1 MRNMQQMMQQF
12 KKMQE
17 ELQQQM
23 ESLRVEASSGGG
35 MVTVQMNGT
44 KQVLSLKIDPEA
56 VKTGDV
62 EMLQDLVQAAV
73 NQALREVDKALADK
87 LGALTGGLTGGLK
100 IPGLF

>member
-1 MRNMQQMMQQF
+1 MRNLQQMMQQF

-44 KQVLSLKIDPEA
+44 KQVLSVKIDPEA

>member
-1 MRNMQQMMQQF
+1 MRNLQQMMQQV

-35 MVTVQMNGT
+35 MVTVRMNGA
-44 KQVLSLKIDPEA
+44 KRVLSVKIDPEA
-56 VKTGDV
+56 LKNSDS

-73 NQALREVDKALADK
+73 NQALRQVDEAMADK
-87 LGALTGGLTGGLK
+87 LGGLTGGMK

>member
-1 MRNMQQMMQQF
+1 MRNLQQMMQQV

-35 MVTVQMNGT
+35 ILTVRMNGA
-44 KQVLSLKIDPEA
+44 KRVLSVKIDPEA
-56 VKTGDV
+56 LKNSDA

-73 NQALREVDKALADK
+73 NQALRQVDEAMADK
-87 LGALTGGLTGGLK
+87 LGGLTGGMK

>member
-1 MRNMQQMMQQF
+1 MRNLTQMMQQF

-35 MVTVQMNGT
+35 MVTVQMNGA
-44 KQVLSLKIDPEA
+44 KQVLAVKIDPEA
-56 VKTGDV
+56 VKSGDA

-73 NQALREVDKALADK
+73 NQALREVDKTLAEK
-87 LGALTGGLTGGLK
+87 LGGLTSGLAGGLK

>member
-1 MRNMQQMMQQF
+1 MRNLQQMMQQF

-35 MVTVQMNGT
+35 MVTVQMNGA

>member
-1 MRNMQQMMQQF
+1 MRNLQQMMQQV

-35 MVTVQMNGT
+35 MVTVRMNGA
-44 KQVLSLKIDPEA
+44 KRVLAVKIDPEA
-56 VKTGDV
+56 LKNSDA

-73 NQALREVDKALADK
+73 NQALRQVDEALADK
-87 LGALTGGLTGGLK
+87 LGGLTGGLK
-100 IPGLF
+100 IPGLL

>member
-1 MRNMQQMMQQF
+1 MRNLQQMMQQF

-35 MVTVQMNGT
+35 MVTVQMNGA
-44 KQVLSLKIDPEA
+44 KRVLSVKIDPEA
-56 VKTGDV
+56 LKSGDA

-73 NQALREVDKALADK
+73 NQALREVDKSMADK
-87 LGALTGGLTGGLK
+87 LGTLTGGLTGGLK

>member
-1 MRNMQQMMQQF
+1 MRNLQQMMQQV

-35 MVTVQMNGT
+35 MVTVRMNGA
-44 KQVLSLKIDPEA
+44 KRVLSVKIDPEA
-56 VKTGDV
+56 LKNSDA

-73 NQALREVDKALADK
+73 NQALRQVDEAMADK
-87 LGALTGGLTGGLK
+87 LGGLTGGMK

>member
-1 MRNMQQMMQQF
+1 MSNLQQMMQQV

-35 MVTVQMNGT
+35 MVTVRMNGA
-44 KQVLSLKIDPEA
+44 KRVLAVKIDPEA
-56 VKTGDV
+56 LKNSDA

-73 NQALREVDKALADK
+73 NQALRQVDEALADK
-87 LGALTGGLTGGLK
+87 LGGLTGGLK
-100 IPGLF
+100 IPGMF

>member
-1 MRNMQQMMQQF
+1 MRNLQQMMQQV

-35 MVTVQMNGT
+35 MVTVRMNGA
-44 KQVLSLKIDPEA
+44 KRVLSVKIDPEA
-56 VKTGDV
+56 LKNSDA

-73 NQALREVDKALADK
+73 NQALRQVDEAMADK
-87 LGALTGGLTGGLK
+87 LGGLTGGLTGGMK
-100 IPGLF
+100 IPGLS

>member
-1 MRNMQQMMQQF
+1 MRNLQQMMQQF

-23 ESLRVEASSGGG
+23 ESLRVEVSSGGG
-35 MVTVQMNGT
+35 MVTVQMNGA
-44 KQVLSLKIDPEA
+44 KRVLSVKIDPEA
-56 VKTGDV
+56 LKSGDA

-73 NQALREVDKALADK
+73 NQALREVDKSLADK
-87 LGALTGGLTGGLK
+87 LGGLTGGPTGGLK